1 MIQKHKVMYKR
12 IALVTGA
19 VLLLLTGF
27 FAGRLGRKTVG
38 DNPASYDTNRQVV
51 KANVK
56 TIAVVNSDTGTYVND
71 EYMNYASRLLD
82 FLDENYVITNL
93 EAARTGIE
101 DGTYAAY
108 ILIPSSFS
116 ENLVSLNTKP
126 VKVSLEYAINGSLV
140 EERRVETVYRIVDFE
155 RNLNS
160 EMSYMYLS
168 SILDEFHDVQD
179 GAQVIMDNDRK
190 EIDVISAIQ
199 PVDLVEMVPV
209 PELVRVENSI
219 EPLDV
224 TDYNGKNTELI
235 SEIDNSY
242 TYFLNLS
249 EKDLAALKDQGSQ
262 LTEQWNQTENMV
274 QSIKIHTD
282 EEGDLIYEKG
292 LEEIEEW
299 LLEYNTVLLTEKE
312 DEVEEKAE
320 ELSAFLN
327 EQADELELLAD
338 DYDTALALEKK
349 EVCLEILAVMD
360 EAAARGESVSANDIG
375 AVLDNHFAMAG
386 SGAEMLVSERL
397 RQEGRNIQER
407 IEQETLFE
415 IPRIDM
421 ETLSEQVEEKVV
433 LPVAKRLEAIQEE
446 MNAGYEDNRAALQNY
461 SALLTDYD
469 PMENV
474 DKAVIQEYIGG
485 IQENNILLH
494 TTVVENYQEN
504 MEYVRDVYESTE
516 ENISVLQE
524 NILDSRELNN
534 QAVEEGLREAKE
546 VKSSTSEVNQA
557 LLADFSVKLP
567 YTRIGNL
574 ENTQACDFIVDPVR
588 LKNLG
593 DIEMAV
599 ESAAGGKMTVKEIRA
614 EERSTKPAVVW
625 YVLLVMLIVSLTGA
639 LVCSL
644 IKKNADGEKEKLIF

>member
-1 MIQKHKVMYKR
+1 MIQKHKGIYKR
-12 IALVTGA
+12 IALVIGA
-19 VLLLLTGF
+19 VTLLLAGF
-27 FAGRLGRKTVG
+27 FVGRLGRKTAG
-38 DNPASYDTNRQVV
+38 DNPASYDVNSQIA

-82 FLDENYVITNL
+82 FLDENYVITNI
-93 EAARTGIE
+93 EAARTGID

-179 GAQVIMDNDRK
+179 GAQVIMDNDIK
-190 EIDVISAIQ
+190 ETDAILAIQ

-209 PELVRVENSI
+209 PELVRVDNSV

-224 TDYNGKNTELI
+224 TDYNGKNTKLI

-242 TYFLNLS
+242 TYFISLS
-249 EKDLAALKDQGSQ
+249 EADLAALKDQGSQ
-262 LTEQWNQTENMV
+262 LSQQWTETENMV
-274 QSIKIHTD
+274 QSIQICTD
-282 EEGDLIYEKG
+282 EEGNLIYEKG
-292 LEEIEEW
+292 MEEIEEW

-312 DEVEEKAE
+312 DEIEEKAG
-320 ELSAFLN
+320 ELAAFFN
-327 EQADELELLAD
+327 EQADELELLND
-338 DYDTALALEKK
+338 DYDAALALEKK
-349 EVCLEILAVMD
+349 EACLEILEVM
-360 EAAARGESVSANDIG
+360 EEVESRGESVSANDIG
-375 AVLDNHFAMAG
+375 AILDNHFTYAG
-386 SGAEMLVSERL
+386 NGAATKVSERL
-397 RQEGRNIQER
+397 RQEGQEIQER
-407 IEQETLFE
+407 IEQEMLFA
-415 IPRIDM
+415 IPRIDA
-421 ETLSEQVEEKVV
+421 EALGEQIEDKVI
-433 LPVAKRLEAIQEE
+433 LPVSERLEMIQEE
-446 MNAGYEDNRAALQNY
+446 MDAGYGNNRTAMESY
-461 SALLTDYD
+461 HALLTEYD
-469 PMENV
+469 PLENI
-474 DKAVIQEYIGG
+474 DKAAIQEYVGG

-516 ENISVLQE
+516 ENISTLRE
-524 NILDSRELNN
+524 NIFDSRELNN
-534 QAVEEGLREAKE
+534 QAVEEGLREVKE
-546 VKSSTSEVNQA
+546 VKSNTSEVNQA
-557 LLADFSVKLP
+557 LLADFAIKLP

-593 DIEMAV
+593 DMEMAV
-599 ESAAGGKMTVKEIRA
+599 ESAAREKMVVKEIRT
-614 EERSTKPAVVW
+614 EERGTKSVIVW
-625 YVLLVMLIVSLTGA
+625 YVLLGMLIVSLAGV
-639 LVCSL
+639 LVCSV
-644 IKKNADGEKEKLIF
+644 IKKNVDEEKEKLIF

>member
-1 MIQKHKVMYKR
+1 MIQKHKVIYKR
-12 IALVTGA
+12 ITLLTGA

-38 DNPASYDTNRQVV
+38 DNPASYEANSQLI

-262 LTEQWNQTENMV
+262 LTERWNQTENMV

-282 EEGDLIYEKG
+282 EEGNLIYEKG

-299 LLEYNTVLLTEKE
+299 LLEYNTVLLTGKE

-320 ELSAFLN
+320 ELSVFLN
-327 EQADELELLAD
+327 EQADELELLSD

-375 AVLDNHFAMAG
+375 AVLDNHFAAVG

-446 MNAGYEDNRAALQNY
+446 MNGGYEDNRAALQNY
-461 SALLTDYD
+461 GALLTDYD

-588 LKNLG
+588 LKSMG

-599 ESAAGGKMTVKEIRA
+599 ESAAGEKITVKEIRA

-625 YVLLVMLIVSLTGA
+625 YVLLVMLIVSLTGV